1 MLAVVNLPSRQ
12 VADFVS
18 RKSSCWESMT
28 PTLTWDD
35 KIAVV
40 DLGADENRF
49 SPGFLDGPLAG
60 KDLGAIKRTM
70 FRAAQR

>member
-1 MLAVVNLPSRQ
+1 
-12 VADFVS
+12 
-18 RKSSCWESMT
+18 MT